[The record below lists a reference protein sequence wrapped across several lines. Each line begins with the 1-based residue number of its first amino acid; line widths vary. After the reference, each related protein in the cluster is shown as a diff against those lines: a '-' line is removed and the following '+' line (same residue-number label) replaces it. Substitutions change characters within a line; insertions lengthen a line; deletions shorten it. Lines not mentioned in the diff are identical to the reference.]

1 MARKI
6 SLLIVLLA
14 AFSLARL
21 PLGVFQVGAWFNM
34 FNDFFDQTGAVVLSA
49 EWTFDGDHRCSG
61 CEFVGDQVGEEEN
74 VATILEA
81 FSCKIPLLPLDFSKT
96 IVEPSRFVGRV
107 VPDVAFPRD
116 VFSAIQLPPPK
127 LG

>member
-1 MARKI
+1 
-6 SLLIVLLA
+6 
-14 AFSLARL
+14 
-21 PLGVFQVGAWFNM
+21 M

-74 VATILEA
+74 TA
-81 FSCKIPLLPLDFSKT
+81 SMDFAKT
-96 IVEPSRFVGRV
+96 IVESSRFVGCI